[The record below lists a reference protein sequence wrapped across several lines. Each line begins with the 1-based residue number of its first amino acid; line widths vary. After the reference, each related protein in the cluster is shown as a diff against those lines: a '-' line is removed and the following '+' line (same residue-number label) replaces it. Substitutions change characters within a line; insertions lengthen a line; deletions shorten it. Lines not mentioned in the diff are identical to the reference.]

1 MASQALAASPQTT
14 AALAA
19 PAHAG
24 IPTVMIV
31 DSDPEVVA
39 HCARMLDDLNY
50 PHVGAPS
57 AREALDVLVRDPRIE
72 IVVACAHLP
81 LVDAFML
88 IEEARA
94 RVGQTRPLA
103 FVAMTDRMTT
113 EIALRSLH
121 FEAADLLSKPPAFEE
136 WSLALRR
143 ASRYLGARRRNSDD
157 AALSSFGQQL
167 GQLMAMLET
176 VRPAR
181 EGDSLPTDQEIA
193 ATLRAIIGAR
203 ALRNRYFPSQIFAD
217 PAWDILLDLTRAKL
231 EGQQVSVSSVCI
243 AASVPM
249 STALRWVKQMTDA
262 NLLRRWTDPK
272 DRRRDLI
279 ALTEPTADRMREYL
293 ATVHKSFAAL

>member
-1 MASQALAASPQTT
+1 MASQVLATTQSTAAPAMPAASP
-14 AALAA
+14 
-19 PAHAG
+19 
-24 IPTVMIV
+24 IPTVLVV
-31 DSDPEVVA
+31 DDNREVVA
-39 HCARMLDDLNY
+39 HCAGMLDDLNY
-50 PHVGAPS
+50 PHLAAPS
-57 AREALDVLVRDPRIE
+57 AREALEFLVRDPAIE

-88 IEEARA
+88 IDEARA
-94 RVGQTRPLA
+94 RVGPARPLA
-103 FVAMTDRMTT
+103 LVAMTDHMTA

-143 ASRYLGARRRNSDD
+143 AGRYLGARRKATDD
-157 AALSSFGQQL
+157 AALSGFGQQL
-167 GQLMAMLET
+167 AQLMTMLESG
-176 VRPAR
+176 RLAR
-181 EGDSLPTDQEIA
+181 NGDSLPSDQEIA

-203 ALRNRYFPSQIFAD
+203 GLRSRFFPSQIFAD

-231 EGQQVSVSSVCI
+231 EGQLVSVSSVCI

-293 ATVHKSFAAL
+293 ATAHKNFATL

>member
-1 MASQALAASPQTT
+1 MASQALATPLSITAPSQPAPSP
-14 AALAA
+14 
-19 PAHAG
+19 

-31 DSDPEVVA
+31 DGDREVVD

-50 PHVGAPS
+50 PHIAAPS
-57 AREALDVLVRDPRIE
+57 AREALDLLVRDPAIE

-94 RVGQTRPLA
+94 RVGPARPLA
-103 FVAMTDRMTT
+103 FVAMAAHLTT

-121 FEAADLLSKPPAFEE
+121 FEAADLLSKPPGFEE
-136 WSLALRR
+136 WSQALRR
-143 ASRYLGARRRNSDD
+143 AGRYLGARRKTPDD
-157 AALSSFGQQL
+157 GALSGFEQRL
-167 GQLMAMLET
+167 NQLMAMLEGAK
-176 VRPAR
+176 PAR
-181 EGDSLPTDQEIA
+181 DADSRPTDAEIA

-203 ALRNRYFPSQIFAD
+203 GLRSRFFPSQIFAD

-231 EGQQVSVSSVCI
+231 EGLQVSVSSVCI

-293 ATVHKSFAAL
+293 AMVHRSFAAL